1 MGKNNF
7 AKISTKF
14 NKTHLILK
22 IKLPV
27 LNKKLFE
34 LNQFIPIPIREEN
47 SLFILSNKPI
57 TYYNKSYNYR
67 DENILLNL
75 PTVSKH

>member
-57 TYYNKSYNYR
+57 TYYR